1 VDEMWTYAGTPG
13 LSTGDSSLASPI
25 LGFYVSFSICDRG
38 EKVFREIF
46 THLMGSRWVSDDH
59 GVCFSLRDNMV
70 FSPVNSNESPN
81 SSETGSHKYHG

>member
-1 VDEMWTYAGTPG
+1 MVTKVVDEMWTYAGTPG

-46 THLMGSRWVSDDH
+46 THLWGVGGSAMIMA
-59 GVCFSLRDNMV
+59 CA
-70 FSPVNSNESPN
+70 SP
-81 SSETGSHKYHG
+81 